1 MDQENQRKTPT
12 VLIVDDNPNNIKI
25 VALILRSLKYKIVIA
40 TNGEQAIEMVEQT
53 RPDIILLD
61 VMMPKID
68 GFETCRIIKKDSKNE
83 NIPVI
88 FITALNDTDSLVE
101 GFKAGGVDYI
111 TKPFNKEELISRV
124 KTHLDLKQTQD
135 ELRKTTQHLTELNAL
150 KDKMFSVIGHDLR
163 SPLSSVK
170 MTLEFLSFMTEENPE
185 LAENINIMQKTT
197 DEVFGLL
204 DNLLGWA
211 KSQSGNLFVEPEQV
225 SLNEIVNSIYL
236 LNKGNINLKKIQF
249 HFDKEK
255 DLSVFA
261 DMNTLKTVFR
271 NLVSNAIKFTP
282 EGGKISINSQK
293 QDDHV
298 LVEIKDS
305 GVGIPTENIP
315 KLFDSAQ
322 HVTTYGTNR
331 ESGSGLGLVLCHDY
345 VVKNKGKIWVES
357 TVGEGTSFFVQLPNA
372 EIPSKDF
379 F

>member
-1 MDQENQRKTPT
+1 MDSENQRKTPT

-68 GFETCRIIKKDSKNE
+68 GFETCRIIKKDPKNE

-88 FITALNDTDSLVE
+88 FITALNDTESLVE

-135 ELRKTTQHLTELNAL
+135 ALRQTTQHLTELNAL

-170 MTLEFLSFMTEENPE
+170 MTLEFLSLMTEDNPE

-204 DNLLGWA
+204 ENLLGWA
-211 KSQSGNLFVEPEQV
+211 KSQSGNLFVEPESV

-236 LNKGNINLKKIQF
+236 LNKGNLNLKKIQF
-249 HFDKEK
+249 VYDKEK
-255 DLSVFA
+255 DHSVFA

-282 EGGKISINSQK
+282 EEGEISINTKKSDNQI
-293 QDDHV
+293 
-298 LVEIKDS
+298 LIEIKDS
-305 GVGIPTENIP
+305 GVGIPAENIP
-315 KLFDSAQ
+315 KLFDKSQ

-357 TVGEGTSFFVQLPNA
+357 TVGEGTSFFVQLPAATETN
-372 EIPSKDF
+372 
-379 F
+379 